1 MNYLSTEFPAQ
12 FANQKTVEKKEMGQN
27 RIFRKRV
34 LTDSLLAE

>member
-1 MNYLSTEFPAQ
+1 MLVLKLRIVII
-12 FANQKTVEKKEMGQN
+12 ANQKTVEKKELGQN

>member
-1 MNYLSTEFPAQ
+1 MLVLKLRIVII
-12 FANQKTVEKKEMGQN
+12 ANQKTVEKKEMGQN